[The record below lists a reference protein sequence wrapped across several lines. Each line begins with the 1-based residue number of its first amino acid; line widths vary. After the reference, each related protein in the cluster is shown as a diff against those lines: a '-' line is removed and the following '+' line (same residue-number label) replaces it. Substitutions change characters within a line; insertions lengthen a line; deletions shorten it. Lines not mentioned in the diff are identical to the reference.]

1 MQETDLSNYWGNEH
15 LEAGSPL
22 ATAMEA
28 AFGKRTADSERAKK
42 LPRRPDGTPRYTFLV
57 VTHKHFP
64 RVLFD
69 EKQFEDSIR
78 RHGEKYCRTFVCFEK
93 ALLHYLK
100 WFRHGNLTEEA
111 LRIKKEYQ
119 RIIDNERD
127 LIASIPMF

>member
-28 AFGKRTADSERAKK
+28 AFGQTTTDAERAEK
-42 LPRRPDGTPRYTFLV
+42 LRRHQDGTPKYTFLV

-64 RVLFD
+64 RFLFD
-69 EKQFEDSIR
+69 EAQFEYAISMI
-78 RHGEKYCRTFVCFEK
+78 GEKYCRTFVCFEK

-100 WFRHGNLTEEA
+100 WFRQGNLTEEA

-127 LIASIPMF
+127 LIASIPML